1 MSVAQQKKK
10 SGAGLKRSPLEIAAA
25 MLSVRPLSR
34 AELKKKLH
42 DKDLDWAVAE
52 RTVLEC
58 ERLGFVNDPDT
69 AESYVRSMRNRG
81 DGSRK
86 IRMKLRIRGFKKDDV
101 ENAFLRDDETSERKE
116 PDVAFG
122 VLLRKKL
129 TLEREKNP
137 LKRKNK
143 ALRILASR
151 GFPPDAAFQAMDRFF
166 GRNDALI
173 LEETE
178 SPELPE
184 RNNS

>member
-1 MSVAQQKKK
+1 M
-10 SGAGLKRSPLEIAAA
+10 

-42 DKDLDWAVAE
+42 DKELSWEIAE
-52 RTVLEC
+52 KTVLDC

-101 ENAFLRDDETSERKE
+101 ENAFQREEETSERSE
-116 PDVAFG
+116 TDVALS
-122 VLLRKKL
+122 VLKRKRL
-129 TLEREKNP
+129 TLEREDNI

-143 ALRILASR
+143 ALRILAAR
-151 GFPPDAAFQAMDRFF
+151 GFPPDASFKALDQFF
-166 GRNDALI
+166 GRADSLV
-173 LEETE
+173 LDEEE
-178 SPELPE
+178 IFQ
-184 RNNS
+184 

>member
-1 MSVAQQKKK
+1 MNDAEPKKGTRSK
-10 SGAGLKRSPLEIAAA
+10 VKRSPLELAAM

-42 DKDLDWAVAE
+42 DKELSWEVAE
-52 RTVLEC
+52 NTVLEC

-86 IRMKLRIRGFKKDDV
+86 IRMKLRMRGFKKDDV
-101 ENAFLRDDETSERKE
+101 ENAFLREEDASERSE
-116 PDVAFG
+116 TDVALS
-122 VLLRKKL
+122 VLNRRRM
-129 TLEREKNP
+129 TLEREDNI

-151 GFPPDAAFQAMDRFF
+151 GFTPDASFKALDLFF
-166 GRNDALI
+166 GRKDNLI
-173 LEETE
+173 LEDEE
-178 SPELPE
+178 FPQGN
-184 RNNS
+184 RDC

>member
-1 MSVAQQKKK
+1 MNDAEPKK
-10 SGAGLKRSPLEIAAA
+10 SKRAKIKRSPLELAAM

-42 DKDLDWAVAE
+42 DKDLSWEVAE
-52 RTVLEC
+52 NTVLEC

-86 IRMKLRIRGFKKDDV
+86 IRMKLRVRGFKKDDV
-101 ENAFLRDDETSERKE
+101 ENAFQREEEASERSE
-116 PDVAFG
+116 TDVALS
-122 VLLRKKL
+122 VLNRRRL
-129 TLEREKNP
+129 TLEREENI

-151 GFPPDAAFQAMDRFF
+151 GFAPDASFKALDLFF
-166 GRNDALI
+166 GRADI
-173 LEETE
+173 LVLEDED
-178 SPELPE
+178 PFQGQQDC
-184 RNNS
+184 

>member
-86 IRMKLRIRGFKKDDV
+86 IRMKLRLRGFRKDDV
-101 ENAFLRDDETSERKE
+101 ENAFLRDSEASERDE
-116 PDVAFG
+116 SDVALH
-122 VLLRKKL
+122 VLQRKRL
-129 TLEREKNP
+129 TLEREENI

-151 GFPPDAAFQAMDRFF
+151 GFSPDAAFEALDRFF
-166 GRNDALI
+166 ERNDRLV
-173 LEETE
+173 LEDGD
-178 SPELPE
+178 SGC
-184 RNNS
+184 